1 MQDYKMLI
9 DGRWVDSSSKVRLDT
24 VNPYNGEVWATIPRG
39 TAADADSAIR
49 AAYRALKEGPWGRM
63 LPGQRA
69 ELMRRL
75 ADLIAKQSQFLAQV
89 ETRDNGKLISET
101 GAQLRAL
108 PSFLHYYAGLADKIE
123 GSVPPPDRTG
133 MFCYT
138 RREPIGVVVAIVPW
152 NSPLLQVV
160 SKLAPALAAGCT
172 VVLKPSEFTS
182 ASALEFGRLLE
193 VAGFPPGVI
202 NLVTGLGTEIGEAL
216 VTHRLVAKIAFTG
229 GEAGGRRVNELAARE
244 FKHVLLELG
253 GKSPNIVFA
262 DAKLD
267 AAVNGAISGIF
278 AASGQTC
285 IAGSRLLLQDS
296 IHDAFMDKL
305 IGAVR
310 SARMG
315 DPSLSDTQIGPIT
328 TRPQYEKI
336 LGYIDIA
343 KAEGATCVLGGRA
356 ADRGGQF
363 VEPTIFTDVIHTM
376 RIAREEVFGPVLS
389 VLRFRTV
396 DEAIAIANNTDFGL
410 AAGLWT
416 ENMATAFVMAERL
429 EVGTVWVNTYRAF
442 GVHMPFGGHKRS
454 GIGHEN
460 GMAAVEGFLQT
471 KSVWMNYGGE
481 TPNPFVMRL

>member
-1 MQDYKMLI
+1 MQDYKMLV
-9 DGRWVDSSSKVRLDT
+9 DGQWVDSTSAQRLDT

-39 TAADADSAIR
+39 TAADADTAIR

-63 LPGQRA
+63 PPGQRA
-69 ELMRRL
+69 GLMRRL
-75 ADLIAKQSQFLAQV
+75 ADLLAEQAEFLAQV

-123 GSVPPPDRTG
+123 GSVPPPDRMG

-152 NSPLLQVV
+152 NSPMLQVV
-160 SKLAPALAAGCT
+160 SKLGPALAAGCT
-172 VVLKPSEFTS
+172 IVLKPSEFTS
-182 ASALEFGRLLE
+182 ASALEFGRLIE

-202 NLVTGLGTEIGEAL
+202 NVVTGFGNEIGEAL
-216 VTHRLVAKIAFTG
+216 VAHRLVSKIAFTG
-229 GEAGGRRVNELAARE
+229 GEAGGRRVNEVAARD

-253 GKSPNIVFA
+253 GKSPNIVFE

-285 IAGSRLLLQDS
+285 IAGSRLLLQES
-296 IHDAFMDKL
+296 IHDVFMNKL
-305 IGAVR
+305 VAAVR
-310 SARMG
+310 SAQIG
-315 DPSLSDTQIGPIT
+315 DPSLADTQIGPIT

-363 VEPTIFTDVIHTM
+363 VEPTIFTEVTPTM
-376 RIAREEVFGPVLS
+376 RVAREEIFGPVLS

-396 DEAIAIANNTDFGL
+396 DEAISIANDTDLGL

-416 ENMATAFVMAERL
+416 EDMGTALLMAERL
-429 EVGTVWVNTYRAF
+429 EVGTIWINTYRTF
-442 GVHMPFGGHKRS
+442 GPHMPFGGHKRS

-460 GMAAVEGFLQT
+460 GMAAVDGFLQT
-471 KSVWMNYGGE
+471 KSVWMNYGGD